1 MCAPLRDFKGNVR
14 YFLGAQ
20 VDVSGLASDFVGL
33 DYLEKAACEA
43 QPPHKRRNSGASVE
57 AQDAEDSSRR
67 CLRKFSEML
76 NDEELDVIR
85 KHGGRMHRPNKVEEA
100 TREKRRLVI
109 APQYMDQSESDHAS
123 VFSHQK
129 SISEFGDESSLESPN
144 LSIATTSGGYL
155 GRVYEHYVLVRP
167 APSLRILFASPSLRI
182 PGLLQS
188 SLLDRIGGPARV
200 REQVIQAL
208 VKGQSVTA
216 SRCSLHMLIRTLL
229 VALISFYSWDITAL
243 RGLKLHVLTR
253 T

>member
-33 DYLEKAACEA
+33 EYLEKAASEA
-43 QPPHKRRNSGASVE
+43 QTPHKRRNSGASC
-57 AQDAEDSSRR
+57 QTDNAEDSPRR
-67 CLRKFSEML
+67 CLRMFSEML
-76 NDEELDVIR
+76 NDDELDVIR
-85 KHGGRMHRPNKVEEA
+85 KHGGRMHRPNKGEEA

-109 APQYMDQSESDHAS
+109 APQYMDQSESDHMS
-123 VFSHQK
+123 IFSHQI
-129 SISEFGDESSLESPN
+129 SIPEFGEESSLESPN

-155 GRVYEHYVLVRP
+155 GRVYEHYVLIRP

-216 SRCSLHMLIRTLL
+216 SRFSIHKLVQTLL
-229 VALISFYSWDITAL
+229 VVSLNHTDRFL
-243 RGLKLHVLTR
+243 RKPPPCQVLNLMC
-253 T
+253 

>member
-20 VDVSGLASDFVGL
+20 VDVSGLASDFVGF
-33 DYLEKAACEA
+33 DYLEKAACGA
-43 QPPHKRRNSGASVE
+43 QPPHRRRNSGASGE
-57 AQDAEDSSRR
+57 ARNAEGSPRR

-85 KHGGRMHRPNKVEEA
+85 KHGGRMHRPNKREEA
-100 TREKRRLVI
+100 TREKKRLVI
-109 APQYMDQSESDHAS
+109 APQYMDQSESNDAS
-123 VFSHQK
+123 VCSRHI
-129 SISEFGDESSLESPN
+129 SLSEFGEESSLDSPN
-144 LSIATTSGGYL
+144 SSIATTSGGYL

-188 SLLDRIGGPARV
+188 SLLDRIGGPTRV
-200 REQVIQAL
+200 REKVIQAL

-216 SRCSLHMLIRTLL
+216 SKFSMHKLIHTLL
-229 VALISFYSWDITAL
+229 VLPI
-243 RGLKLHVLTR
+243 
-253 T
+253 

>member
-20 VDVSGLASDFVGL
+20 VDVSGLAADFVGL
-33 DYLEKAACEA
+33 DYLEKAVREA
-43 QPPHKRRNSGASVE
+43 PESPHKRHTRGDSGE
-57 AQDAEDSSRR
+57 AHDTEDSP
-67 CLRKFSEML
+67 RKHLGKLSEML

-85 KHGGRMHRPNKVEEA
+85 KHGGRMHRLNKDKEA
-100 TREKRRLVI
+100 ICEKRRLVI
-109 APQYMDQSESDHAS
+109 AHDYADPSESDHTSLVSRQMS
-123 VFSHQK
+123 V
-129 SISEFGDESSLESPN
+129 SEFGDESSLNSPN
-144 LSIATTSGGYL
+144 MSIAITSGGNL

-188 SLLDRIGGPARV
+188 SLLDRIGGPTRV

-216 SRCSLHMLIRTLL
+216 SKCLMHNQCGICL
-229 VALISFYSWDITAL
+229 VLP
-243 RGLKLHVLTR
+243 V
-253 T
+253 